1 MVATKRNQLSF
12 SASNGHQG
20 IITWWQ
26 TPKGTW
32 IWEALGN
39 NGEEAT
45 EKLALEK
52 ARYWIRE
59 GLDQARSAKIL
70 DEVD

>member
-1 MVATKRNQLSF
+1 MVTKHKLSF
-12 SASNGHQG
+12 AASNGHQG
-20 IITWWQ
+20 IITWWYSDS
-26 TPKGTW
+26 GTW

-39 NGEEAT
+39 SGEEAS
-45 EKLALEK
+45 EKLALER

>member
-1 MVATKRNQLSF
+1 MVDKKQLTFTSG
-12 SASNGHQG
+12 NGHTG
-20 IITWWQ
+20 KIVWWFSDS
-26 TPKGTW
+26 GTW
-32 IWEALGN
+32 MWEALGN
-39 NGEEAT
+39 SGEEAT

-70 DEVD
+70 DEVDN